1 MATAASNEEINL
13 EVRSREA
20 VAVFATHDDLVA
32 AIEELEMAGFDRS
45 QMHLVAGRPAADP
58 APGRDPANAPPQLD
72 NGQPK
77 PETWVDRHELAE
89 GKTAIAGGLAY
100 IGSIA
105 AVGAVV
111 ATGGGLA
118 AAIAAAVAAGGASGA
133 VGAWLG
139 SFLGSSQAEAV
150 AEQAAQGGLL
160 LWVAIRTP
168 EQEGRAREILER
180 RSHRKVELHELTRPW
195 SADQTAAGDWQPDP
209 LLSK

>member
-1 MATAASNEEINL
+1 M
-13 EVRSREA
+13 
-20 VAVFATHDDLVA
+20 FATHDDLVA
-32 AIEELEMAGFDRS
+32 AIQELEMAGFDRS
-45 QMHLVAGRPAADP
+45 QMHLVAGRPEPIQRRGEIQPRHLRWSTTANHSP
-58 APGRDPANAPPQLD
+58 RPGSI
-72 NGQPK
+72 G
-77 PETWVDRHELAE
+77 TSSAE

-139 SFLGSSQAEAV
+139 SFLGSSQAEEV

-168 EQEGRAREILER
+168 EQEVRAREILER

-209 LLSK
+209 LLSR